1 VSATWSAVRGNSW
14 AAAVGELLEPADLPA
29 WMEKHTR
36 VVKRD
41 THSCVGSLSVKGRH
55 CFLKYYRCKSLLQR
69 LQFRLGRGRA
79 VNSFDNARAL
89 RASGLEV
96 PEPLAC
102 LRVPDGMLLL
112 AEGIEHG
119 ADLKSLWLEGQ
130 ADARLEQLMQHAGA
144 ALAAL
149 HNAGFSHG
157 DCKWSNFLVAGER
170 MYLIDLEAVSICNK
184 TGQECA
190 RDLARFT
197 LNAEDMGLS
206 RPLYDAFLGTYA
218 EAMGILPGDVTSRM
232 APRLSRL
239 RQRHLEKYGQRGHQ
253 LV

>member
-1 VSATWSAVRGNSW
+1 
-14 AAAVGELLEPADLPA
+14 
-29 WMEKHTR
+29 
-36 VVKRD
+36 
-41 THSCVGSLSVKGRH
+41 
-55 CFLKYYRCKSLLQR
+55 
-69 LQFRLGRGRA
+69 
-79 VNSFDNARAL
+79 
-89 RASGLEV
+89 
-96 PEPLAC
+96 
-102 LRVPDGMLLL
+102 
-112 AEGIEHG
+112 
-119 ADLKSLWLEGQ
+119 
-130 ADARLEQLMQHAGA
+130 MQHAGA

-170 MYLIDLEAVSICNK
+170 MYLIDLEAVSSCHK
-184 TGQECA
+184 TGEECA

-206 RPLYDAFLGTYA
+206 RLLYNAFLGTYA

-232 APRLSRL
+232 AARLSRL